1 MRLHNLVI
9 EESDARK
16 IDGILVNFLG
26 ESGATEVLLI
36 DRSGQP
42 LAMSGKFESLDTV
55 SIAALAAGA
64 FASTG
69 AMAQLLG
76 EPEFTVLFHQG
87 AKANIHV
94 STVDDH
100 TILMAIFGESTT
112 VGMVRLFAREAIRA
126 IEAILTEART
136 RPKQPLGLGGPLSV
150 DEAGSAF
157 RELPVD

>member
-1 MRLHNLVI
+1 MRPHNLVI
-9 EESDARK
+9 EESDAAK
-16 IDGILVNFLG
+16 IDGILINFLG
-26 ESGATEVLLI
+26 ESGATEALLI

-42 LAMSGKFESLDTV
+42 LAMSGTFRSLDPI
-55 SIAALAAGA
+55 SISALAAGA

-69 AMAQLLG
+69 AMARLLG

-87 AKANIHV
+87 VKANIHV

-112 VGMVRLFAREAIRA
+112 VGMVRLFVREAIRA
-126 IEAILTEART
+126 IEAVLTEART
-136 RPKQPLGLGGPLSV
+136 RPRQPLRLGGPLSV

-157 RELPVD
+157 KELPAE